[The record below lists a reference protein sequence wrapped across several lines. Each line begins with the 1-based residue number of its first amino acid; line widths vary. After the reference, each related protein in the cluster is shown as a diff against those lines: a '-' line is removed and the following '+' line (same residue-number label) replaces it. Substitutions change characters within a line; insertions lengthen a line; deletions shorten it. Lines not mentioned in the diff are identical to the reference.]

1 MLHLVDKGLKSVLCA
16 LGQNLQAQMRD
27 FESSV
32 EPLQD
37 WLNQTELT
45 VQESSSRLHDLPAKK
60 HELHKL
66 QVQFAK
72 LYMRLP

>member
-1 MLHLVDKGLKSVLCA
+1 MCVLC
-16 LGQNLQAQMRD
+16 QNLQAQMRD
-27 FESSV
+27 FESCV

-37 WLNQTELT
+37 WLNQTDVT

-66 QVQFAK
+66 QVQHT
-72 LYMRLP
+72 RL

>member
-1 MLHLVDKGLKSVLCA
+1 
-16 LGQNLQAQMRD
+16 MRD

-37 WLNQTELT
+37 WLNQTEMK

-66 QVQFAK
+66 QVQ
-72 LYMRLP
+72 